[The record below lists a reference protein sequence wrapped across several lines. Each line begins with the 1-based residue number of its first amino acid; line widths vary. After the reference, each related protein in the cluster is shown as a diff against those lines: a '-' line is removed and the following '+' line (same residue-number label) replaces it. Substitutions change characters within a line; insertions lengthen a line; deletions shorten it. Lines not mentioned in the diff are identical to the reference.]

1 VRKQSPN
8 GKAERQRV
16 GSGAHLSEGEE
27 NDEGEK
33 YLQPSP
39 HVIGEGERGSE
50 WVPQVGVVHQCRAG
64 PVSGQRTLGSPVL
77 GH

>member
-39 HVIGEGERGSE
+39 HVIGEGERE
-50 WVPQVGVVHQCRAG
+50 
-64 PVSGQRTLGSPVL
+64 GQSGSPKSALCTSVEPDR
-77 GH
+77 